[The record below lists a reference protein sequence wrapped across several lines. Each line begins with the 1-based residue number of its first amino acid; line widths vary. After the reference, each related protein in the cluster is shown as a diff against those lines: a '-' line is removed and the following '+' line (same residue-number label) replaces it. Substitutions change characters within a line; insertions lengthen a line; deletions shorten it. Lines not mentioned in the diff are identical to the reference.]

1 MNEFYQNLLTPIV
14 YQWVASHANA
24 KKGKSCCSICFCN
37 ENYHGTIYFH
47 ADNIIELQILNIET
61 QENLFYLHFQMK
73 DMKMVTENIIAFF
86 NYLQKP
92 HSDVIEESHFTLKK
106 ELKILLSCTS
116 GITTSYFAYL
126 LENSLNQTEKHV
138 IVDAVSYTELD
149 QVQSDYDFIFLAPQI
164 SYKYPQMKA
173 KYGNKV
179 LMIDSMDFATGNIE
193 NVLKIVMKK
202 IEN

>member
-1 MNEFYQNLLTPIV
+1 MNEFYQNLLTPVV

-37 ENYHGTIYFH
+37 KNYHGTIYFH
-47 ADNIIELQILNIET
+47 ADNMIELQILDIET

-73 DMKMVTENIIAFF
+73 DMKMATENIIAFF

-126 LENSLNQTEKHV
+126 LENSLNQAEKHV

-173 KYGNKV
+173 EYGNKV
-179 LMIDSMDFATGNIE
+179 LMIDSIDFATGNIE
-193 NVLKIVMKK
+193 NILNIVMKK